1 MSPYIQRFFL
11 APESHPAEEVKSCK
25 EVKEQF
31 SREEYARQ
39 GDRMDYTHGSTEV
52 LLNGHDEIVG
62 LWKAPHHV
70 TTQFPEVGN
79 LLQVHHRPKA
89 SSEWI
94 FQQLFCQTSSC

>member
-1 MSPYIQRFFL
+1 ML
-11 APESHPAEEVKSCK
+11 KSCN

-31 SREEYARQ
+31 SREEYAMQ

-52 LLNGHDEIVG
+52 LLNGHEETVG
-62 LWKAPHHV
+62 FWKAPHDV

-79 LLQVHHRPKA
+79 PLQVRHRPKA

-94 FQQLFCQTSSC
+94 FQQLFSQTSSC

>member
-1 MSPYIQRFFL
+1 ML
-11 APESHPAEEVKSCK
+11 KSCI

-52 LLNGHDEIVG
+52 PLNGHDEIVG
-62 LWKAPHHV
+62 FWKAPHDV
-70 TTQFPEVGN
+70 TSQFPEVGN
-79 LLQVHHRPKA
+79 PLHVHRRPKP

-94 FQQLFCQTSSC
+94 F

>member
-1 MSPYIQRFFL
+1 ML
-11 APESHPAEEVKSCK
+11 KSCN

-52 LLNGHDEIVG
+52 PLNGHDEIVG
-62 LWKAPHHV
+62 FWKAPHDV
-70 TTQFPEVGN
+70 TTQFPEVRN
-79 LLQVHHRPKA
+79 PLEVHHRPKA

-94 FQQLFCQTSSC
+94 CQQLFSQTSSC